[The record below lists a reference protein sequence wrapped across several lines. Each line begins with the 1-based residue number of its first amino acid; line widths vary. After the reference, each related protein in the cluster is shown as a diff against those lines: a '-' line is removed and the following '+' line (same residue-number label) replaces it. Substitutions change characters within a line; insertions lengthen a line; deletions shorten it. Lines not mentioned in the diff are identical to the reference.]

1 MATNQNTR
9 KSHKIDPKLNAG
21 PFEAIVR
28 NVLDPKYSG
37 AIEVELVKTLESGN
51 AATTG
56 QFITAKYLSPFYGT
70 TNVAG
75 LTKNKDHFDFK

>member
-37 AIEVELVKTLESGN
+37 AIEVELVKTFT
-51 AATTG
+51 AAV
-56 QFITAKYLSPFYGT
+56 IS
-70 TNVAG
+70 N
-75 LTKNKDHFDFK
+75 